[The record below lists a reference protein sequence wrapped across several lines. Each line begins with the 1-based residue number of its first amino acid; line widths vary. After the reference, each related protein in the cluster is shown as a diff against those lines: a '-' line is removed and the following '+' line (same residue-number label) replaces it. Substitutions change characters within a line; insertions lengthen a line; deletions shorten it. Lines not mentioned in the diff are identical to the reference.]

1 LAMQICVKMHILSIK
16 MCKEKEEGTA
26 YLCNVG
32 KWIP

>member
-1 LAMQICVKMHILSIK
+1 MQICVKMQILSIK
-16 MCKEKEEGTA
+16 MRKEKEEGTA

>member
-1 LAMQICVKMHILSIK
+1 MAMQICVKMHILSIK
-16 MCKEKEEGTA
+16 MRKEKEEGTA

>member
-1 LAMQICVKMHILSIK
+1 MQICVKMNLLYTK
-16 MCKEKEEGTA
+16 MSKEKEEGTA